1 MRFASSSAAVGGL
14 LCHLGAATAQVVPSS
29 LESRQEILRQPSDG
43 SLKGLIET
51 GFGQHVLG
59 AEAPGFA
66 VRAALDGANDAP
78 CPTQYT
84 VPNTSLPGR
93 VSCPCFA
100 ISEEAGVVF
109 EAPANH
115 YPIQIVKVGI
125 GWGSQQGGSPNSLE
139 DAIIIY
145 SGGLPRPGGPL
156 SQPLAVIS
164 SPQMVDG
171 AISVFDLPQ
180 VPDPIIVQ
188 SGKFTVT
195 LKFANANVPPPTGLP
210 SVVHDGAGCTPGKNV
225 LRIAAPFLP
234 FGWYDACSLGVSG
247 NWVFQV
253 VYQRVLCPC
262 PGDYNNDRVVNFFD
276 LNQVLAGYGS
286 IYSFSDLV
294 AVLGNFST
302 SC

>member
-1 MRFASSSAAVGGL
+1 MRIWSIAAVGG
-14 LCHLGAATAQVVPSS
+14 AALVGQAASAQILAPGIRSWQERLSAPWAVT
-29 LESRQEILRQPSDG
+29 SR
-43 SLKGLIET
+43 GLIEA
-51 GFGQHVLG
+51 GPGLHVLG
-59 AEAPGFA
+59 DAAPGFV
-66 VRAALDGANDAP
+66 VRAAQEGFTDGP
-78 CPTQYT
+78 CPTQFT
-84 VPNTSLPGR
+84 VPNTTLPGR
-93 VSCPCFA
+93 FSCPCFA

-115 YPIQIVKVGI
+115 YPIQIIKVGI

-139 DAIIIY
+139 DSILIY
-145 SGGLPRPGGPL
+145 QGGLPQPGGPL

-171 AISVFDLPQ
+171 VISVFDLPQ
-180 VPDPIIVQ
+180 VPDPVIVQ

-195 LKFANANVPPPTGLP
+195 LKFANPNTPPPTGLP
-210 SVVHDGAGCTPGKNV
+210 SMVHDGAGCTPQRNV
-225 LRIAAPFLP
+225 LRVAAPFLP

-253 VYQRVLCPC
+253 VYRRVLCPC

-286 IYSFSDLV
+286 IYTFSDLV

-302 SC
+302 TC